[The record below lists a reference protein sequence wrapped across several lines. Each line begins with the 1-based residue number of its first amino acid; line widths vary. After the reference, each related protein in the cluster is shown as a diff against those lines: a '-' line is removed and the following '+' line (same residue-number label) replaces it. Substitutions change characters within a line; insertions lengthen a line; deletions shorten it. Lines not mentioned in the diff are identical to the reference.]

1 MELVSTRRHPPK
13 NHKNASSPFDVF
25 LWWDTNPDGNNRPLW
40 TIKKSNF
47 SVTTPK
53 AQRGRAF
60 VNKLFP
66 RVDEAA
72 SAGSLRLSRITRGT
86 TGLPRAIGARSIIHS
101 LSAHV
106 FNNNAA
112 IISLFRVWCEQHCC
126 GVSWASQQIHSSCD
140 CADNTITL
148 SVPRR
153 RTWTSGTGPANL

>member
-1 MELVSTRRHPPK
+1 MRLVPALTRSDTAQSNSNESNSKQAKEGKKKKKQHTQTTAYRGGGTSGVPLTQEMELVSTRRHPPK

-72 SAGSLRLSRITRGT
+72 SAGSLRLSRITRGNHRT
-86 TGLPRAIGARSIIHS
+86 PASYRSARYHS
-101 LSAHV
+101 LL
-106 FNNNAA
+106 
-112 IISLFRVWCEQHCC
+112 ISTRFQ
-126 GVSWASQQIHSSCD
+126 
-140 CADNTITL
+140 
-148 SVPRR
+148 
-153 RTWTSGTGPANL
+153 